1 LWLPACRPTH
11 RRIKVPQFDPQSA
24 IPGGN
29 LSDEDIA
36 KVLRTFVTS
45 SDESHHQKTKKVH
58 TQKKNIFQALYQKI
72 LDGILCS
79 NVCETKCRKIR
90 R

>member
-1 LWLPACRPTH
+1 MLPVCWPDH
-11 RRIKVPQFDPQSA
+11 RKIGPQFDPRSV
-24 IPGGN
+24 IPGGT

-36 KVLRTFVTS
+36 EVLCTFVPSS

-72 LDGILCS
+72 LDGIL
-79 NVCETKCRKIR
+79 
-90 R
+90 